1 MKFTRYLCTTATM
14 MYIYF
19 GEIESVNKIPIC
31 LATYKTTIKF
41 QYAFLH
47 LNVVTFCVAQCH
59 TVGITIMCSVNDRH
73 MAVVQTH
80 TVRVYLHYTR
90 IMDYKS
96 SNTSRNLNKNPFS
109 RCLVFLSAAVPFDG
123 RHRPELAGPSGWRGQ
138 PALRS

>member
-1 MKFTRYLCTTATM
+1 MLLRFVSRNAKPRDYHNVFRY
-14 MYIYF
+14 
-19 GEIESVNKIPIC
+19 
-31 LATYKTTIKF
+31 
-41 QYAFLH
+41 
-47 LNVVTFCVAQCH
+47 
-59 TVGITIMCSVNDRH
+59 DRH